1 MATGAP
7 REERSARKGFVTD
20 GERQDGHLRAGV
32 KRKEKEGRARGGAKK
47 RPSRVGTT
55 ASAIVAGGGPTT
67 SASHAGEWDAA
78 IQQAVTGSGSN
89 FVRMQKLI
97 ATLQDSLPENQPAH
111 GLPLEDFFRLQGTLA
126 NWKDPE
132 PNRRV
137 LSDSQ
142 ALMAFCGTVLLPAA
156 LGISVE
162 AVRFVIILL
171 RALLGKI
178 DPVLGFVERRLN
190 LKRKDDDKDDGAG
203 RETGEKQVAQPTD
216 GEKRT
221 NTTTGQEK
229 GDKLGVK
236 DSKGRQKPLTLPTH
250 TAAQTATS
258 PPPPARPSIPAVEPV
273 AIIPKPK
280 ATVHSAG
287 PTPTQH
293 PLQGTWLSVTVTIRG
308 SCMVAVFAQAPVT
321 RPKGTPSLPSRFT
334 ELDDPRFTGALGM
347 MRSDSAPATIPAPP
361 RRYAP

>member
-1 MATGAP
+1 
-7 REERSARKGFVTD
+7 
-20 GERQDGHLRAGV
+20 
-32 KRKEKEGRARGGAKK
+32 
-47 RPSRVGTT
+47 
-55 ASAIVAGGGPTT
+55 
-67 SASHAGEWDAA
+67 
-78 IQQAVTGSGSN
+78 
-89 FVRMQKLI
+89 
-97 ATLQDSLPENQPAH
+97 
-111 GLPLEDFFRLQGTLA
+111 
-126 NWKDPE
+126 
-132 PNRRV
+132 
-137 LSDSQ
+137 
-142 ALMAFCGTVLLPAA
+142 MAFCGTVLLPAA

-171 RALLGKI
+171 RALLGEI

-216 GEKRT
+216 GGKRT

-229 GDKLGVK
+229 GDKSGVK
-236 DSKGRQKPLTLPTH
+236 DSKGRQKPLAPPTQ

-258 PPPPARPSIPAVEPV
+258 PPPPARPSIPAVGPV

-308 SCMVAVFAQAPVT
+308 SCVVAVFAQAPVT

-334 ELDDPRFTGALGM
+334 EFGRPSLHRCPWPGALRQCSRHDPRASETVRPSADTGLANQHARYAGWFGDEATPQRDGGSRLHASHPPPAPHRQGGRCSPDSATPPTRGRGSQSHGSPLGWPNANAAGSPSPSSSPSTPCGGGPGGALPPGACAFP
-347 MRSDSAPATIPAPP
+347 RRKPEAPP
-361 RRYAP
+361 DGRRNRHAWATPRPA